1 MLSRIRDRLSDFTRS
16 QLGRSSVRD
25 SLENPDKTP
34 QNVAS
39 DVVLFRGQNR
49 LNVLSCRELRP
60 PDSGLPARLLI
71 SGSLARVPRR
81 FHDLRSEI
89 RCQFVP
95 PCDELTLAEEELRA
109 NSWVEAV
116 SSRKL
121 SEERDVPALVVHLG
135 FEARPVV
142 GSPCAVRVGLIDR
155 RIRGV
160 TSRLD
165 VICTFVA
172 IDSRTVTSYGVCRV
186 LITSWAEIP

>member
-60 PDSGLPARLLI
+60 SDSGLPARLLI

-142 GSPCAVRVGLIDR
+142 GSPCAVRVGLID
-155 RIRGV
+155 V
-160 TSRLD
+160 TSNNRLRR
-165 VICTFVA
+165 VGPTRKILAARSSLQVA
-172 IDSRTVTSYGVCRV
+172 SRHRFAYHRNEPLG
-186 LITSWAEIP
+186 

>member
-49 LNVLSCRELRP
+49 LNILSCRELRP
-60 PDSGLPARLLI
+60 SDSGLPARLLI

-109 NSWVEAV
+109 NSCRALG
-116 SSRKL
+116 SDR
-121 SEERDVPALVVHLG
+121 VPQPIMPLDLPVKVRSWELTVYPRSYIRRWLG
-135 FEARPVV
+135 ATRTAQAR
-142 GSPCAVRVGLIDR
+142 
-155 RIRGV
+155 
-160 TSRLD
+160 T
-165 VICTFVA
+165 
-172 IDSRTVTSYGVCRV
+172 
-186 LITSWAEIP
+186 